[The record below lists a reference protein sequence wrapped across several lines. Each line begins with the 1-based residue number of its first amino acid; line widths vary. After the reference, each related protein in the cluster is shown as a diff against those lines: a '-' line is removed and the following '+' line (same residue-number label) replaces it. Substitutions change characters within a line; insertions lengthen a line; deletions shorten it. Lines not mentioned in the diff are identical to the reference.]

1 MSDTHN
7 RDEFD
12 RNQFAG
18 IGEEIITAVEKKV
31 KLCESH
37 IKALIEKGTR
47 QNNKLCFA
55 DITDMIATLENFTP
69 KDYEKVMAAVTKA
82 HIELVDKLAKEDL
95 QEVKP
100 KDVKVE
106 AAPKPV
112 TKTAP
117 VKKEVAEE
125 TLTKV
130 VPVSLDASDEPTAE
144 ELSSIVVSNDGTDD
158 EDIIEAIEEGDYQA
172 KELQDEDEGEDGE
185 DFGYYADEGIATT
198 YTDDPIR
205 MYLKEIGNFTLVSS
219 EDEVKLA
226 KRINKGRAAVMILKG
241 ESCPENSIDYSKWPD
256 EKVIKK
262 FNDDIRKE
270 KEITGQRSIAKLLSR
285 MKRRMAAGNPYSL
298 EEYKKAAAR
307 LTKAEHKRLLKFA
320 HDDNCYIEGM
330 EEVDVDN
337 NDIMKEVAYLFQI
350 KALMEEI
357 ELRKIED
364 IGGFTVPESKAL
376 YKKLLT
382 HIERQGEDAKHR
394 LSESNLRLVAS
405 IAKRFVGR
413 GLPFLDLIQ
422 EGNIGLMKAVERFD
436 FTRGFKFSTYAT
448 WWIRQAISRAL
459 ADHARTI
466 RIPVHMVDTINK
478 FNKIRKE
485 LTATLGREPK
495 LKEIAAAMEIPYQ
508 KAVEIEEYSRDT
520 TSLDISVNDEGDTS
534 MGDLIGDDKAISPEA
549 AAAQAMLRQHIEEAL
564 EELNPKE
571 QEVLRLRFGLNDGRE
586 RTLDEIGKKFGVTR
600 ERIRQIEAK
609 ALKKLRSPKHRKKLQ
624 GYDLQ

>member
-125 TLTKV
+125 ALTKV

>member
-117 VKKEVAEE
+117 VKKEVAEKA
-125 TLTKV
+125 LTKV

>member
-95 QEVKP
+95 QEAKP

-125 TLTKV
+125 ALTKV

>member
-95 QEVKP
+95 QDVKA

-112 TKTAP
+112 HKTAP
-117 VKKEVAEE
+117 GKKGVAEE
-125 TLTKV
+125 ALTKV

-413 GLPFLDLIQ
+413 GLRFLDLIQ

>member
-100 KDVKVE
+100 EDVKVE

-125 TLTKV
+125 ALAKV

-364 IGGFTVPESKAL
+364 IGGFTVTESKAL

-422 EGNIGLMKAVERFD
+422 EGNIGLMKAEERFA
-436 FTRGFKFSTYAT
+436 FTRGFTFRTYAT

>member
-106 AAPKPV
+106 AAPKLV

-125 TLTKV
+125 ALAKV

-436 FTRGFKFSTYAT
+436 FTRGFKFSTYAA

>member
-125 TLTKV
+125 ALAKV

-185 DFGYYADEGIATT
+185 DFGYYADEGIAAT

>member
-106 AAPKPV
+106 AAPKLV

-125 TLTKV
+125 AMTKV

>member
-112 TKTAP
+112 TKTVP

-125 TLTKV
+125 ALAKV

-549 AAAQAMLRQHIEEAL
+549 AAAEAMLRQHIEEAL
-564 EELNPKE
+564 EELKPKE

>member
-117 VKKEVAEE
+117 VEKEVAEE
-125 TLTKV
+125 ALTKV
-130 VPVSLDASDEPTAE
+130 MPVSLDASDEPTAE

>member
-95 QEVKP
+95 QDVKP

-125 TLTKV
+125 ALTKV